1 MPKLSQRD
9 LLFALINGALIGLLA
24 PYIFSGLGAAL
35 PIPYILFVFFITIL
49 AVIGVAFGYFL
60 ALRVRPFFF
69 QLAKFGLIGVSNT
82 VIDLGLYT
90 FLIYLS
96 GSASGISITL
106 FKTLSVAIAIINSY
120 IWNKYWSF
128 QKKEM
133 RDVSKEFTHFVS
145 VSLVGLVLNVAITSF
160 ITNLITPGFGLNQTA
175 WATLA
180 GATASGLVLLWNF
193 LGYKLFVFKK

>member
-1 MPKLSQRD
+1 MLNLSQRD

-24 PYIFSGLGAAL
+24 PYIFAGLGAAL
-35 PIPYILFVFFITIL
+35 PLPYVLFVLVIALL
-49 AVIGVAFGYFL
+49 AVVGVALGYFL
-60 ALRVRPFFF
+60 ALKIRPFFF

-96 GSASGISITL
+96 DTASGLAIIL
-106 FKTLSVAIAIINSY
+106 FKTLSVAVAIINSY

-128 QKKEM
+128 QKKEL

-160 ITNLITPGFGLNQTA
+160 ITNLVSPVFGFNQ
-175 WATLA
+175 
-180 GATASGLVLLWNF
+180 ASALVLLWNF